1 MPIALTRPWASG
13 TIPPVRSSW
22 TLVECCPMKARLL
35 LLLALTLGAW
45 LFAAEAP
52 KAATKD
58 APKET
63 PKEAEGELV
72 NAIVAIVDNLP
83 VTKMEV
89 DARVAHLERD
99 PKMTPEQYR
108 AEWDKAR
115 EALIDEQLL
124 LQEAKRQKIE
134 IDPTEVNDEIKRL
147 KDAGVDAEKNRDLL
161 RDRLMV
167 QQLLIRLQSARAV
180 TPEDV
185 AAHYAKHPDDFV
197 LPERRHVLLITV
209 PARDFDDG
217 KAGAKRKAEEV
228 LGRLK
233 KGEEFADIAKKLS
246 PGAVGEKGG
255 DQGWVKKG
263 AFFKALD
270 DLVFHLNPGEVGEL
284 VEAPDAYLVV
294 KVIGV
299 QPPSR
304 QPLAEAR
311 PAILERLQ
319 AERRLERS
327 KELVERLRRTASVVR
342 IDLRPR

>member
-1 MPIALTRPWASG
+1 MS
-13 TIPPVRSSW
+13 VRF
-22 TLVECCPMKARLL
+22 
-35 LLLALTLGAW
+35 LALVPFALGAW
-45 LFAAEAP
+45 LCAGEAP
-52 KAATKD
+52 KD
-58 APKET
+58 A

-89 DARVAHLERD
+89 DARVAPLERD
-99 PKMTPEQYR
+99 PKVTPEQYG
-108 AEWDKAR
+108 AEWEKAR

-134 IDPTEVNDEIKRL
+134 IDPLEVNDEIKRL
-147 KDAGVDAEKNRDLL
+147 KEAGVDAEKNRDLL

-167 QQLLIRLQSARAV
+167 QRLLIGLQSAREVA
-180 TPEDV
+180 PQEV
-185 AAHYAKHPDDFV
+185 AAYYEKHPDEFV
-197 LPERRHVLLITV
+197 LPERRHVLLMTI

-233 KGEEFADIAKKLS
+233 KGEDFADVVKKIS
-246 PGAVGEKGG
+246 PGAAAEKGG

-270 DLVFHLNPGEVGEL
+270 DAVFRLNPGEVGEL

-304 QPLAEAR
+304 QSLAEAR

-319 AERRLERS
+319 AERRQERS
-327 KELVERLRRTASVVR
+327 KELVERLRRNASIVR
-342 IDLRPR
+342 IDLRPKAPAKP